1 MKNLTTKQQTE
12 LNNIL
17 ESEDFKNI
25 FDFEQEKKDLEKD
38 GWNHKEV
45 REFAKSLIKK

>member
-17 ESEDFKNI
+17 ESEDCKNI

-45 REFAKSLIKK
+45 KEVAKSLINK

>member
-17 ESEDFKNI
+17 DSEDFKNI
-25 FDFEQEKKDLEKD
+25 FDWSKK
-38 GWNHKEV
+38 
-45 REFAKSLIKK
+45 KKI